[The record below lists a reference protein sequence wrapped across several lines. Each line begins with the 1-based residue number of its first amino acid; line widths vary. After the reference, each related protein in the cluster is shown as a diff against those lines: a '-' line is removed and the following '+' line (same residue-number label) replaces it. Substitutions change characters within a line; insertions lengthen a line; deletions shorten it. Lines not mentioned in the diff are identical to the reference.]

1 MSIIARYRLNKDH
14 SQTLHLENNLRLR
27 RIFVFSIIFGIVS
40 LSLVELL
47 NPADSVE
54 VKKIYYSL
62 YIIGGTVGLV
72 LCYISHLHYTPIF
85 FCIISF
91 YCMLSIFLTVS
102 TLTEFFVYFVAFSFI
117 IVMLLNINPF
127 VYTSTLVLYDIVL
140 TILVQ
145 NNILVTGEKLI
156 GHELLNIIIL
166 NSLVAYLSFWKR
178 KFVITKYNLE
188 KNINNEKE
196 RSEKLLLNIL
206 PKKILEDLRDH
217 GRSVPKSYE
226 NTTVLYC
233 SISNITELSHSME
246 IQPFMDMLNK
256 ISYEFDSIIEDEQCL
271 RIKTTGNVYM
281 AVCGLPV
288 PEEHHAEKM
297 TECAIKF
304 VKYIE
309 EYNKTAEEKVRIRVG
324 LNSGKVVAGIVGIKR
339 YIYDVFGDT
348 VNTACRMENLS
359 KEMKILSTVST
370 YNLVKDKFTFVPQPP
385 VLVKGKGML
394 ETYYIAQ

>member
-1 MSIIARYRLNKDH
+1 MNFIARYQLNDEH
-14 SQTLHLENNLRLR
+14 SQALHSENNLYLR
-27 RIFVFSIIFGIVS
+27 RICIFSIIFGIVA
-40 LSLVELL
+40 LALVGLL

-54 VKKIYYSL
+54 SNSAYYYFYVIL
-62 YIIGGTVGLV
+62 GILGLI
-72 LCYISHLHYTPIF
+72 LCYISRLHYTPIF

-91 YCMLSIFLTVS
+91 YSLLTIFLTIS

-117 IVMLLNINPF
+117 LVMLLNINPF
-127 VYTSTLVLYDIVL
+127 VYSGTLILYDIVL
-140 TILVQ
+140 TILIQ
-145 NNILVTGEKLI
+145 NNIVVISEKLI

-178 KFVITKYNLE
+178 KFVINKYNLE
-188 KNINNEKE
+188 KKIEIEKE
-196 RSEKLLLNIL
+196 KEEQLLLNIL
-206 PKKILEDLRDH
+206 PRKILEDLRDH

-256 ISYEFDSIIEDEQCL
+256 ISYEFDSIVEEEQCL

>member
-1 MSIIARYRLNKDH
+1 MKFIERYQLNKEH
-14 SQTLHLENNLRLR
+14 SHTLHSENRMYLR
-27 RIFVFSIIFGIVS
+27 RIFIVSIIFGIAA
-40 LSLVELL
+40 LSLVEIL

-54 VKKIYYSL
+54 IKSSYYSF
-62 YIIGGTVGLV
+62 YIIVGTLGLV

-91 YCMLSIFLTVS
+91 YCMLTFFLTIS
-102 TLTEFFVYFVAFSFI
+102 TMTEFFVYFVAFSFVV
-117 IVMLLNINPF
+117 VMLLNINPF
-127 VYTSTLVLYDIVL
+127 VFTVTLLLYDIVL
-140 TILVQ
+140 TCLVQ
-145 NNILVTGEKLI
+145 NNIIVIKEKLV
-156 GHELLNIIIL
+156 GPELMNIIVL

-178 KFVITKYNLE
+178 KFVINKYNLE
-188 KNINNEKE
+188 KNIENEKE
-196 RSEKLLLNIL
+196 KTEKLLLNIL
-206 PKKILEDLRDH
+206 PQKIVEDLRDH
-217 GRSVPKSYE
+217 GRSIPKSYE

-233 SISNITELSHSME
+233 SISNITELSHRME

-256 ISYEFDSIIEDEQCL
+256 ISYEFDSIVEEEQCL

-348 VNTACRMENLS
+348 VNTACRMETLS
-359 KEMKILSTVST
+359 EEMKILSTMNT
-370 YNLVKDKFTFVPQPP
+370 YNLVKDKFHFVRQPP
-385 VLVKGKGML
+385 VMVKGKGML